1 MLLPVHTVCKF
12 CHLSSALE
20 RSGSWSEVGVSQDI
34 IEVLFEWSL
43 FLELCVFVLWE
54 EHLVKTQHRGK
65 HQEVKKAEERTVG

>member
-1 MLLPVHTVCKF
+1 M
-12 CHLSSALE
+12 
-20 RSGSWSEVGVSQDI
+20 GVSQDI

-54 EHLVKTQHRGK
+54 EHLVKTQDRGK